1 MKVVKQFAVILSK
14 EEKREGDIYLP
25 IGIIDRITKNN
36 IRKVISDYMSEYDA
50 DETLIKNIVN
60 ELFDNHH
67 YDDWDNSDYDFR
79 LEVTNYFE

>member
-1 MKVVKQFAVILSK
+1 MKQFAVILSK

-50 DETLIKNIVN
+50 DEMLIKKIVN

>member
-1 MKVVKQFAVILSK
+1 
-14 EEKREGDIYLP
+14 
-25 IGIIDRITKNN
+25 
-36 IRKVISDYMSEYDA
+36 MSEYDA
-50 DETLIKNIVN
+50 DETLIKKIVN

>member
-1 MKVVKQFAVILSK
+1 MKQFAVILSK
-14 EEKREGDIYLP
+14 EETREGDIYLP
-25 IGIIDRITKNN
+25 IGIIDRITKKN

-50 DETLIKNIVN
+50 DETLIKNVVN

-67 YDDWDNSDYDFR
+67 YDDWVNSDYDFR

>member
-1 MKVVKQFAVILSK
+1 MKQFAVILSK
-14 EEKREGDIYLP
+14 EKKREGDIYLP

-50 DETLIKNIVN
+50 DEMLIKKIVN

-67 YDDWDNSDYDFR
+67 YDNWENGDSDFR